1 MLSLVNVCVN
11 YGRIQDDLR
20 TCLIDAT
27 KPVRVSWGAQTDRK
41 NAYQSECRVT
51 LRGNGYSW
59 DSGWVSSR
67 KQSLCCE
74 GTALPIG
81 EFIRIS
87 LCIRDDAGQESDVWV
102 GRIMNVA
109 VPWMAKWIAASQDII
124 GRTVYFRR
132 EFNVRKNISAATLYA
147 CGLGCH
153 RLSINGESVDSARM
167 DPAQTDWFKTCL
179 YAVYPDVKGFL
190 RPGINCI
197 GAIIGN
203 GWRRNA
209 LTSRECGCPYENRR
223 FAGRPQLSAMLQI
236 QYANGEETWVCT
248 DNSWQQGWGALRNN
262 DLFDGEAYDAN
273 QTVHNWDRPGCD
285 EFTPAIEVASPG
297 GAMRPMLLEPIR
309 GHGTYEPVCSWALGE
324 NRWVFDFG
332 QNISGVIR
340 LPLPKGLRQGQRIR
354 ITHAEELDEDG
365 ALYRKP
371 LRSARAEDTYIAS
384 GDERDLLVWQP
395 LMTMHGFRYAMIE
408 GLHQLPRPE
417 AVEYHTNLQRIS
429 FFRCGDA
436 LVNRIHELC
445 VRTEQANQQGVLID
459 CPQRDE
465 RMGWLNDGTVRF
477 QETPFNFDIG
487 RMFPKLLRD
496 VADTQECGAISDT
509 APRVY
514 GSVEADPVCSS
525 FLIAGMEA
533 WMHTDNLDVLREYY
547 ENFAAW
553 ENYLLHRSEDWLVN
567 YGCHGDWAG
576 PSYAC
581 LTEQNGDRRFSAVT
595 PPEYMAAGYSY
606 LNCRLLQ
613 KMATGLDKNEEA
625 QQWNARAIH
634 ICQAMIEKW
643 YDQDTARI
651 CTGSQGAQAFALWLG
666 IIPRADMYRA
676 AERIHNELVANNY
689 KITTGNLTT
698 RYMMDVLTEYGYL
711 EDAWTLI
718 TRTEYPSLG
727 YMIQHEATTVWERF
741 ELKKDPGMNS
751 HNHPMYGAL
760 DYWLFTYLCGIR
772 LLSPGYE
779 KVLIKPYMP
788 VRLLS
793 AQATL
798 DTIKGP
804 LTVRWMKKYGQRH
817 LHVVVPFGTKALV
830 EFGGQVREVGSGWHG
845 FTMPLTEKEK
855 LMLNIEAR
863 GED

>member
-1 MLSLVNVCVN
+1 
-11 YGRIQDDLR
+11 
-20 TCLIDAT
+20 
-27 KPVRVSWGAQTDRK
+27 
-41 NAYQSECRVT
+41 
-51 LRGNGYSW
+51 
-59 DSGWVSSR
+59 
-67 KQSLCCE
+67 
-74 GTALPIG
+74 
-81 EFIRIS
+81 
-87 LCIRDDAGQESDVWV
+87 
-102 GRIMNVA
+102 
-109 VPWMAKWIAASQDII
+109 
-124 GRTVYFRR
+124 
-132 EFNVRKNISAATLYA
+132 
-147 CGLGCH
+147 
-153 RLSINGESVDSARM
+153 
-167 DPAQTDWFKTCL
+167 
-179 YAVYPDVKGFL
+179 
-190 RPGINCI
+190 
-197 GAIIGN
+197 
-203 GWRRNA
+203 
-209 LTSRECGCPYENRR
+209 
-223 FAGRPQLSAMLQI
+223 
-236 QYANGEETWVCT
+236 
-248 DNSWQQGWGALRNN
+248 
-262 DLFDGEAYDAN
+262 
-273 QTVHNWDRPGCD
+273 
-285 EFTPAIEVASPG
+285 
-297 GAMRPMLLEPIR
+297 
-309 GHGTYEPVCSWALGE
+309 
-324 NRWVFDFG
+324 
-332 QNISGVIR
+332 
-340 LPLPKGLRQGQRIR
+340 
-354 ITHAEELDEDG
+354 
-365 ALYRKP
+365 
-371 LRSARAEDTYIAS
+371 
-384 GDERDLLVWQP
+384 
-395 LMTMHGFRYAMIE
+395 
-408 GLHQLPRPE
+408 
-417 AVEYHTNLQRIS
+417 
-429 FFRCGDA
+429 
-436 LVNRIHELC
+436 
-445 VRTEQANQQGVLID
+445 
-459 CPQRDE
+459 
-465 RMGWLNDGTVRF
+465 
-477 QETPFNFDIG
+477 
-487 RMFPKLLRD
+487 
-496 VADTQECGAISDT
+496 
-509 APRVY
+509 
-514 GSVEADPVCSS
+514 
-525 FLIAGMEA
+525 
-533 WMHTDNLDVLREYY
+533 MHTDNLDVLREYY

-798 DTIKGP
+798 DTIRGP